1 MSAVVAVIG
10 SSACSSREQALAE
23 EVGALLAAQG
33 AIVVC
38 GGLDGVMAAVCRG
51 ARSRG
56 GFTVGILPG
65 NDRSSANEWVSLPIV
80 TGIGQARNIAVVRS
94 SQVVIAIGGA
104 YGTLAEMAFA
114 LNSGIPIIG
123 IDTWR
128 MAQNGIGPSPVI
140 EVGSAKEAVD
150 TAVRLASERS
160 NE

>member
-1 MSAVVAVIG
+1 
-10 SSACSSREQALAE
+10 
-23 EVGALLAAQG
+23 
-33 AIVVC
+33 
-38 GGLDGVMAAVCRG
+38 
-51 ARSRG
+51 
-56 GFTVGILPG
+56 
-65 NDRSSANEWVSLPIV
+65 
-80 TGIGQARNIAVVRS
+80 
-94 SQVVIAIGGA
+94 
-104 YGTLAEMAFA
+104 MAFA